1 MNRLLIYF
9 CAFTIGIATIM
20 PLGAQESSRILLKD
34 VYVSSPLTITG
45 TNEANQS
52 YNVKLWGIQ
61 LIDQDRKIATKT
73 VLEKGIAGGLV
84 SCTLKNSEESENL
97 IGQCIGR
104 NENDLA
110 LVLLQQGYAIADK
123 GIIQG
128 SIFED
133 LYGNAESQAIESR
146 SGLWQIMLPNEQSLV
161 NTMATD
167 QRFELTENM
176 AHFFIAAMIL
186 GPFIGM
192 LLVAF
197 IIYGGFRRLIY
208 LQKYQMAMAHKR
220 DRAMREREKFIV
232 AASLEGELNT
242 NRAKVDA
249 FIIIYEQMLK
259 NLRDP
264 LKDHKYKK
272 GGDIIHQKPA
282 LSRNVYDSNTD
293 KLDLLGA
300 NLVADIT
307 HLYIDIDPNPDYK
320 TIEPNTPIEEVI
332 DYVSTI
338 IRDAESMV
346 PKMDAISSALNVI
359 VRDRRA
365 KTGKSI

>member
-1 MNRLLIYF
+1 
-9 CAFTIGIATIM
+9 
-20 PLGAQESSRILLKD
+20 
-34 VYVSSPLTITG
+34 
-45 TNEANQS
+45 
-52 YNVKLWGIQ
+52 
-61 LIDQDRKIATKT
+61 
-73 VLEKGIAGGLV
+73 
-84 SCTLKNSEESENL
+84 
-97 IGQCIGR
+97 
-104 NENDLA
+104 
-110 LVLLQQGYAIADK
+110 
-123 GIIQG
+123 
-128 SIFED
+128 
-133 LYGNAESQAIESR
+133 
-146 SGLWQIMLPNEQSLV
+146 
-161 NTMATD
+161 
-167 QRFELTENM
+167 
-176 AHFFIAAMIL
+176 
-186 GPFIGM
+186 
-192 LLVAF
+192 
-197 IIYGGFRRLIY
+197 
-208 LQKYQMAMAHKR
+208 
-220 DRAMREREKFIV
+220 MREREKFIV